1 MSRGAQAPITFQMA
15 IPTETMISQ
24 YSVRIPALAMQPIGS
39 RVKIRQIVPTRT
51 VTVTSLWLRLRQL
64 VAQTEANAAW
74 RAPLLGLRWPLC
86 DPYDPT
92 LAVLAK
98 GGVVRGAAFFFQRSP
113 HGPSRYCPVAPESIK
128 PTIHYHNWTLVW
140 KTVPD
145 RAFWAACRARI
156 ANANYFKTVL
166 GGLQW
171 EPEGPIPFLRPLT
184 SLPGSPWS
192 TPIP

>member
-113 HGPSRYCPVAPESIK
+113 HGPSRYCS
-128 PTIHYHNWTLVW
+128 LVY
-140 KTVPD
+140 PYSPP
-145 RAFWAACRARI
+145 AR
-156 ANANYFKTVL
+156 
-166 GGLQW
+166 
-171 EPEGPIPFLRPLT
+171 LRPKVSSPPFTITTGLWCGKPCQT
-184 SLPGSPWS
+184 GHSGQHAAHGSPMRTTSRQFWVDS
-192 TPIP
+192 SGSPKGPFHSLGR